1 MPQSINQAT
10 IEGGYISEETVVEQ
24 GNKLATVKSFKADVW
39 WGWLFDRAND
49 EGLMPKT
56 SALKLLMVA
65 N

>member
-39 WGWLFDRAND
+39 WG
-49 EGLMPKT
+49 
-56 SALKLLMVA
+56 
-65 N
+65 